1 MVEPISTALAGIAL
15 VKASVDGIKSAI
27 GTAKDVRDIAQQLDS
42 LFTGHRQVQAQAN
55 KKAGGFSNFDSVGS
69 TAVEM
74 IDKKLADEALYE
86 IGTLIDL
93 RFGHGTFS
101 AIKQEHQ
108 RRLKAQ
114 REEVKRQAQQKAAQ
128 RKEMMEDLWTVF
140 IVLAVL
146 AAASVVGLAAWMAM
160 ADDRTHVVCRLSGC
174 EMQDGMRHCLY
185 RGANNT
191 SEIMTFNPTTDFIP
205 KEYLCEYAP
214 NKKKPLTLRETL
226 DAIKEALQ

>member
-27 GTAKDVRDIAQQLDS
+27 GTAKDVRDIASQLDG
-42 LFTGHRQVQAQAN
+42 LLTGHRQVQQQAN
-55 KKAGGFSNFDSVGS
+55 QKAGGFSNFDSVGS
-69 TAVEM
+69 TAAEM

-86 IGTLIDL
+86 VGTLIDL
-93 RFGHGTFS
+93 RFGHGTFA

-108 RRLKAQ
+108 RRLKAK

-140 IVLAVL
+140 IVLTVL
-146 AAASVVGLAAWMAM
+146 VAALVVGLVAWVAM
-160 ADDRTHVVCRLSGC
+160 ADDRTHVVCRLAGC
-174 EMQDGMRHCLY
+174 EMHDGLRHCQY

-191 SEIMTFNPTTDFIP
+191 TELMTYHPTDYIP
-205 KEYLCEYAP
+205 SEYLCEYAP
-214 NKKKPLTLRETL
+214 NKKKPLTLKQTL
-226 DAIKEALQ
+226 DAIKEAMQ

>member
-1 MVEPISTALAGIAL
+1 MEPVSTALAGIAL

-27 GTAKDVRDIAQQLDS
+27 GTAKDVRDIASQLDG
-42 LFTGHRQVQAQAN
+42 LLTGYRQVQQQAN
-55 KKAGGFSNFDSVGS
+55 KKAGGFSNFDSIGS
-69 TAVEM
+69 TASEI

-86 IGTLIDL
+86 IGNLINL
-93 RFGHGTFS
+93 RFGHGTFQ
-101 AIKQEHQ
+101 AIQQEHQ
-108 RRLKAQ
+108 RRLKAK

-140 IVLAVL
+140 IVLTVL
-146 AAASVVGLAAWMAM
+146 VAAIVVGLVAWMAM

-174 EMQDGMRHCLY
+174 EMQDGLRHCMY

-191 SEIMTFNPTTDFIP
+191 SEIMSFNPTTDFIP

-214 NKKKPLTLRETL
+214 NKKPPLTLRQAL
-226 DAIKEALQ
+226 DAIKEAMQ